1 MTKPANQMT
10 LEELGAVLTQ
20 DGPSPL
26 MSGTPL
32 TEASREFLFANVWKS
47 QLSWREKRLIS
58 LTCAAIAAHR
68 YPLEIH
74 LYAALKSGDFAVDE
88 LHDWALHLAAY
99 AGFPFGAGAEV
110 MVKTVCADLDKKGE
124 TYREQR
130 AARSSMPDVRTMN
143 GEQIAQYVTQ
153 TEVIPLEG
161 DNGVT
166 RASHSFLFSQVWTSE
181 LPWREKRLISLTCTA
196 IAAYAMPFET
206 HLCAALRSGDLSEDD
221 LHDFALHVAAYAG
234 FPFGAGAEATLKKVL
249 VEMKISS

>member
-1 MTKPANQMT
+1 MAKPANQMT
-10 LEELGAVLTQ
+10 LEEIGAVLTQ
-20 DGPSPL
+20 SGPSPL
-26 MSGTPL
+26 MPDTPL
-32 TEASREFLFANVWKS
+32 TDASRDFLFADVWKS

-58 LTCAAIAAHR
+58 LTCTAIAAHR

-99 AGFPFGAGAEV
+99 AGFPFGAGAET
-110 MVKTVCADLDKKGE
+110 MIKTVCADLDREGVI
-124 TYREQR
+124 YREAR
-130 AARSSMPDVRTMN
+130 APGVSTPDVRAMS

-153 TEVIPLEG
+153 TAALPLEG

-166 RASHSFLFSQVWTSE
+166 RASHSFLFAQVWTSE

-196 IAAYAMPFET
+196 IAAYAMPLET
-206 HLCAALRSGDLSEDD
+206 HLRAALSSGDLSEDD
-221 LHDFALHVAAYAG
+221 LHAFALHVAAYAG

-249 VEMKISS
+249 TEMDSPS

>member
-1 MTKPANQMT
+1 MAKSASQMT
-10 LEELGAVLTQ
+10 LEEIGAALTQ
-20 DGPSPL
+20 NGPSPL
-26 MSGTPL
+26 MPGTPL
-32 TEASREFLFANVWKS
+32 IDASRDFLFANVWKA

-99 AGFPFGAGAEV
+99 AGFPFGAGAETV
-110 MVKTVCADLDKKGE
+110 IKTVCADLDAEGVIYQE
-124 TYREQR
+124 ER
-130 AARSSMPDVRTMN
+130 APGAATPDVRTMS

-153 TEVIPLEG
+153 TEALPLEG

-166 RASHSFLFSQVWTSE
+166 RASHSFLFAQVWTSE

-196 IAAYAMPFET
+196 IAGYSMPFET
-206 HLCAALRSGDLSEDD
+206 HLRAALRSGDLSEDD
-221 LHDFALHVAAYAG
+221 LHAFALHVAAYAG

-249 VEMKISS
+249 ADMDIPS